1 MEAQMASR
9 FRSLGALSVLV
20 TVACSDT
27 TAAPEQPQLP
37 TKPTSIRVRDCEGPA
52 LSLASDL
59 AAALVPRDGRM
70 QPDDQWADL
79 ALRVPGGFAGVIYS
93 DGRPVLFLTDPSKA
107 AQAKQA
113 LASQLGSFDVTNAI
127 VRQARWDFA
136 QLVDWNRYISSRPE
150 LSIRDI
156 AWSSSDRDES
166 INRLRYGVV
175 DEASRTRLIEVL
187 SALNVPCDLAVVDIE
202 PRAIAAD
209 LRGEPSS
216 SPSR

>member
-1 MEAQMASR
+1 MASR
-9 FRSLGALSVLV
+9 FRSLGAFTLFVA
-20 TVACSDT
+20 VACSDT
-27 TAAPEQPQLP
+27 TATRERAP
-37 TKPTSIRVRDCEGPA
+37 TKPASIRVRDCEGPA
-52 LSLASDL
+52 LSVASDL
-59 AAALVPRDGRM
+59 VAALVPRDGRM

-93 DGRPVLFLTDPSKA
+93 DGKPVLFLTDPSKA

-166 INRLRYGVV
+166 INRLHYGVV

-187 SALNVPCDLAVVDIE
+187 SALNVPCDLAVIDIE
-202 PRAIAAD
+202 PRAVLTDRAFH
-209 LRGEPSS
+209 
-216 SPSR
+216 SR